1 MKVDAADRETTRGGI
16 KPALGIL
23 GACMIALGLY
33 LIVRV
38 AWLGG
43 SEVLI
48 GVLAFLALT
57 TRPKSAAYAASV
69 LGIAT
74 LLLWL
79 SSLTFLAG
87 MAFVL
92 ISVVAHRAS
101 LPPAGRPSPKT

>member
-1 MKVDAADRETTRGGI
+1 
-16 KPALGIL
+16 
-23 GACMIALGLY
+23 MIALGLY

-74 LLLWL
+74 LLLWIVAVARGLVGWL